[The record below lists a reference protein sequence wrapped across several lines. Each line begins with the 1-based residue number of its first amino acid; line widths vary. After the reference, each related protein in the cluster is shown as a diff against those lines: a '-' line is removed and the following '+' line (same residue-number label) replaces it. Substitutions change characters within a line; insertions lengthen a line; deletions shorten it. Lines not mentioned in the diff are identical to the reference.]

1 MGQLEFFYEIKLTS
15 ATIVDISYNYPHSI
29 NDNGAIPHEVVML
42 DYKSISC
49 NHIAAG
55 TSGYSITQL
64 AGSEEGKPLLSGV
77 SNVKPLKKPLVE
89 ETPVKPA
96 KHHARYRCVDDDGN
110 LLTERKYRVCL
121 PDGQIKEGKTD
132 KQGYTQWHL
141 TDDKNKLEFHILKD

>member
-1 MGQLEFFYEIKLTS
+1 MGQLEFFYEIKLTGAS
-15 ATIVDISYNYPHSI
+15 IVDVSYHYPHSI
-29 NDNGAIPHEVVML
+29 DDNGAMPHEVVML

-49 NHIAAG
+49 SHLAAG
-55 TSGYSITQL
+55 TSGYSISQL
-64 AGSEEGKPLLSGV
+64 VGREEERPLLSGF
-77 SNVKPLKKPLVE
+77 SNVKPLKKPRVE

-141 TDDKNKLEFHILKD
+141 TDDKKKLEFHILKD